1 MRPPD
6 IACQRSHLDR
16 AGLTAPGASVIT
28 RKISWICGLLG
39 ICLLV
44 STGCA
49 SRDERVIV
57 DGDPV
62 SVYSD
67 PFTVAGLP
75 VSDGPNGVR
84 EGAEEPVLDIDNA
97 DSGEIDT
104 LMAAALLDLES
115 YWKQAFEPAFGEEFK
130 TGLGFVSWD
139 AEAPRS
145 AAVNFCGDS
154 TYGHVNAAFC
164 PPRDQIGW
172 DRGVLMPALL
182 DEFGPMA
189 PVTVIAHEYG
199 HYIQMLAGIDDEASP
214 IVSEQQADCLAGNFI
229 RWIAEDNGTYLQ
241 INTSDGLNTA
251 VAALISARDSE
262 RGQSDHGTAFE
273 RAHAFE
279 TGFGN
284 GPQRCASIDA
294 ISVDDMRDAMPPRFD
309 NSGSIDTT
317 PFSEGGLK
325 SVISSVEGFFA
336 LPPDVRPAVDTDA
349 RSTKCPAIDTV
360 GVEPP
365 VAFCPAT
372 NTVSMD
378 SSELESIATNG
389 TSGPSGLPSL
399 ISGDFSAY
407 SLVASRYS
415 IAAQQARGQA
425 IDQPV
430 TAARAACATGQWA
443 RSTAD
448 AGTFTLRGGDLDEL
462 VSGLLVSGAVASDV
476 TGRALPSGFS
486 RIAAFSAG
494 YFNTETGCSR
504 YDP

>member
-1 MRPPD
+1 
-6 IACQRSHLDR
+6 
-16 AGLTAPGASVIT
+16 VNT
-28 RKISWICGLLG
+28 RRISWISGLVG
-39 ICLLV
+39 VCLVV
-44 STGCA
+44 SSGCA
-49 SRDERVIV
+49 GREEQVV
-57 DGDPV
+57 VEGDPV

-67 PFTVAGLP
+67 PFTVAGLA
-75 VSDGPNGVR
+75 VSDGPTGLR
-84 EGAEEPVLDIDNA
+84 EGAGDPVLEIDNA

-104 LMAAALLDLES
+104 LMAAALLDLEK
-115 YWKQAFEPAFGEEFK
+115 YWKEAFEPAFGDEFK

-145 AAVNFCGDS
+145 ASVTFCGDS

-199 HYIQMLAGIDDEASP
+199 HYVQMIAGIDKDASP
-214 IVSEQQADCLAGNFI
+214 IVSEQQADCLSGNFI
-229 RWIAEDNGTYLQ
+229 RWIAEDKGEYLQ
-241 INTSDGLNTA
+241 INTADGLNTA

-273 RAHAFE
+273 RARAFE

-284 GPQRCASIDA
+284 GPERCGAIDEISI
-294 ISVDDMRDAMPPRFD
+294 DDMRDAMPPRFD
-309 NSGSIDTT
+309 NAGSIDTT
-317 PFSEGGLK
+317 RFSAGGLD
-325 SVISSVEGFFA
+325 SVISSLEEFFA
-336 LPPDVRPAVDTDA
+336 LPPDVRPAVDTDTLDT
-349 RSTKCPAIDTV
+349 RCPDVDTV
-360 GVEPP
+360 ATTPP

-372 NTVSMD
+372 NSLSMD
-378 SSELESIATNG
+378 SSELASIAANG
-389 TSGPSGLPSL
+389 TSGPSGLPSY
-399 ISGDFSAY
+399 ITGDFSAY

-415 IAAQQARGQA
+415 IAAQQARGQV

-430 TAARAACATGQWA
+430 SAARAACATGQWA

-448 AGTFTLRGGDLDEL
+448 SGTFTLRGGDLDEL

-476 TGRALPSGFS
+476 AGRSLPSGFS

-494 YFNTETGCSR
+494 YFDTDSGCAR